1 MADLTRQQLETLG
14 KIQTCAAANA
24 IETFDL
30 MPRDQGFMRPAVRSI
45 FPGLGNMI
53 GYAVTG
59 VISAKTP
66 PSSHMRIARTEWF
79 DYVLSVPEPRV
90 VVLQDL
96 DYPDV
101 LGSYWGEVQSN
112 VHKALGCV
120 GTVTDGGVRDLD
132 EMREAGFFAFATEVL
147 VSHAYVHMVEYG
159 VPVTIG
165 GLTVDPGDIVMGDQH
180 GVLTVPRD
188 IAADI
193 PRAVDEVEVD
203 AIRESI
209 AAGELDHALVIAGF
223 YWFELYL
230 ESHPEAL
237 TKFAN

>member
-1 MADLTRQQLETLG
+1 MADLTRQQLDTLG
-14 KIQTCAAANA
+14 KIQTCAVANA
-24 IETFDL
+24 IETFDV

-66 PSSHMRIARTEWF
+66 PTSHMRVPRTEWV

-90 VVLQDL
+90 IMLQDL

-101 LGSYWGEVQSN
+101 LGSFWGEVQSN
-112 VHKALGCV
+112 VHQALGCV

-147 VSHAYVHMVEYG
+147 VSHAYVHIVEYG

-165 GLTVDPGDIVMGDQH
+165 GLTVNPGDIVMGDQH
-180 GVLTVPRD
+180 GVLTVPKD

-193 PRAVDEVEVD
+193 PKAVAEVEKGERRIID
-203 AIRESI
+203 FCRSSSFTPEGLKELL
-209 AAGELDHALVIAGF
+209 AGR
-223 YWFELYL
+223 Y
-230 ESHPEAL
+230 
-237 TKFAN
+237 

>member
-1 MADLTRQQLETLG
+1 MKEIDLADLTRQQLDELG
-14 KIQTCAAANA
+14 KLQTCAAANA
-24 IETFDL
+24 IETFDVL
-30 MPRDQGFMRPAVRSI
+30 PRDQGFIRPEVRSI
-45 FPGLGNMI
+45 FPELGNMI

-66 PSSHMRIARTEWF
+66 PSCHLRIARTEWF
-79 DYVLSVPEPRV
+79 DYVLSIPEPRV
-90 VVLQDL
+90 IVLQDL

-147 VSHAYVHMVEYG
+147 VSHAYVHMMEYG

-165 GLTVDPGDIVMGDQH
+165 GLTVNPGDIMLGDQH
-180 GVLTVPRD
+180 GVLRLPKD

-193 PRAVDEVEVD
+193 PRAVDEVEVGERKIID
-203 AIRESI
+203 FCKSPDFTVDGLKELM
-209 AAGELDHALVIAGF
+209 AGR
-223 YWFELYL
+223 Y
-230 ESHPEAL
+230 
-237 TKFAN
+237 

>member
-1 MADLTRQQLETLG
+1 MADLTRQQLDALG
-14 KIQTCAAANA
+14 KLQTCAAANA
-24 IETFDL
+24 IETFNVI
-30 MPRDQGFMRPAVRSI
+30 PRDQGFIRPEVRSI
-45 FPGLGNMI
+45 FPELGNMI

-59 VISAKTP
+59 VISAKTQ
-66 PSSHMRIARTEWF
+66 PSEHMRIARTEWF
-79 DYVLSVPEPRV
+79 DYVLSIPEPRV
-90 VVLQDL
+90 IVLQDI

-165 GLTVDPGDIVMGDQH
+165 GLTVNPGDIMLGDQH
-180 GVLTVPRD
+180 GVLRLPKD
-188 IAADI
+188 IATDI
-193 PRAVDEVEVD
+193 PKAVDEVEVGERKIID
-203 AIRESI
+203 FCKSAEFTVDGLKELM
-209 AAGELDHALVIAGF
+209 AGR
-223 YWFELYL
+223 Y
-230 ESHPEAL
+230 
-237 TKFAN
+237 

>member
-1 MADLTRQQLETLG
+1 MEDLTRQQLETLG

-193 PRAVDEVEVD
+193 PRAVDEVEVGERKIID
-203 AIRESI
+203 FCKSSDFTIEGLKELM
-209 AAGELDHALVIAGF
+209 AGR
-223 YWFELYL
+223 Y
-230 ESHPEAL
+230 
-237 TKFAN
+237 

>member
-1 MADLTRQQLETLG
+1 MADLTRQQLDSLG
-14 KIQTCAAANA
+14 KLQTCAAANA
-24 IETFDL
+24 IETFDIL
-30 MPRDQGFMRPAVRSI
+30 PRDQGFIRPEIRSI
-45 FPGLGNMI
+45 FPELGNMI

-79 DYVLSVPEPRV
+79 DYVLSIPEPRV
-90 VVLQDL
+90 VVLKDL

-165 GLTVDPGDIVMGDQH
+165 GLTVDPGDIMLGDQH
-180 GVLTVPRD
+180 GVLRLPKD

-193 PRAVDEVEVD
+193 PRAVDQVEVGERKIID
-203 AIRESI
+203 FCKSPDFTIDGLKELM
-209 AAGELDHALVIAGF
+209 AGR
-223 YWFELYL
+223 Y
-230 ESHPEAL
+230 
-237 TKFAN
+237 

>member
-1 MADLTRQQLETLG
+1 MADLTRQQLDALG
-14 KIQTCAAANA
+14 KLQTCAVANA
-24 IETFDL
+24 IETFDV

-45 FPGLGNMI
+45 FPDLGSMI

-66 PSSHMRIARTEWF
+66 PTSHMRIPRTEWV
-79 DYVLSVPEPRV
+79 DHVLSVPEPRV
-90 VVLQDL
+90 IMLQDL

-101 LGSYWGEVQSN
+101 LGSFWGEVQSN
-112 VHKALGCV
+112 VHQALGCV

-147 VSHAYVHMVEYG
+147 VSHAYVHIVEYG

-165 GLTVDPGDIVMGDQH
+165 GLTVNPGDIVMGDQH
-180 GVLTVPRD
+180 GVLTVPKD

-193 PRAVDEVEVD
+193 PKAVGEVEKGERRIID
-203 AIRESI
+203 FCRSSSFTPEGLKELL
-209 AAGELDHALVIAGF
+209 AGR
-223 YWFELYL
+223 Y
-230 ESHPEAL
+230 
-237 TKFAN
+237 

>member
-1 MADLTRQQLETLG
+1 MADLTRQQLDTLG
-14 KIQTCAAANA
+14 KIQTCAVANA
-24 IETFDL
+24 IETFDV
-30 MPRDQGFMRPAVRSI
+30 MPRRQGFMRPAVRSI
-45 FPGLGNMI
+45 FPDLGNMI

-66 PSSHMRIARTEWF
+66 PTSHMRIPRSEWV

-90 VVLQDL
+90 IMLQDL

-101 LGSYWGEVQSN
+101 LGSFWGEVQSN
-112 VHKALGCV
+112 VHQALGCV

-147 VSHAYVHMVEYG
+147 VSHAYVHIVEYG

-165 GLTVDPGDIVMGDQH
+165 GLTVNPGDIVMGDQH
-180 GVLTVPRD
+180 GVLTVPKD

-193 PRAVDEVEVD
+193 PKAVEEVEKGERRIID
-203 AIRESI
+203 FCRSSSFTTEGLKELL
-209 AAGELDHALVIAGF
+209 AGR
-223 YWFELYL
+223 Y
-230 ESHPEAL
+230 
-237 TKFAN
+237 

>member
-1 MADLTRQQLETLG
+1 MADLTRQQLDTLG
-14 KIQTCAAANA
+14 KIQTCAVANA
-24 IETFDL
+24 IETFDV
-30 MPRDQGFMRPAVRSI
+30 MPRSQGFMRPAVRSI

-66 PSSHMRIARTEWF
+66 PTSHMRIPRSEWV

-90 VVLQDL
+90 IMLQDL

-101 LGSYWGEVQSN
+101 LGSFWGEVQSN
-112 VHKALGCV
+112 VHQALGCV

-147 VSHAYVHMVEYG
+147 VSHAYVHIVEYG

-165 GLTVDPGDIVMGDQH
+165 GLTVSPGDIVMGDQH
-180 GVLTVPRD
+180 GVLTVPKD

-193 PRAVDEVEVD
+193 PKAVEEVEKGERRIID
-203 AIRESI
+203 FCRSSSFTSEGLKELL
-209 AAGELDHALVIAGF
+209 AGR
-223 YWFELYL
+223 Y
-230 ESHPEAL
+230 
-237 TKFAN
+237 

>member
-1 MADLTRQQLETLG
+1 MADLTRQQLDTLG
-14 KIQTCAAANA
+14 KIQTCAVANA
-24 IETFDL
+24 IETFDV

-45 FPGLGNMI
+45 FPSLGNMI

-79 DYVLSVPEPRV
+79 DYVLSIPEPRV

-165 GLTVDPGDIVMGDQH
+165 GLTVNPGDIMLGDQH
-180 GVLTVPRD
+180 GVLRLPKD

-193 PRAVDEVEVD
+193 PRAVDEVEVGEKKIID
-203 AIRESI
+203 FCNSPDFTIDGLKELM
-209 AAGELDHALVIAGF
+209 AGR
-223 YWFELYL
+223 Y
-230 ESHPEAL
+230 
-237 TKFAN
+237 

>member
-1 MADLTRQQLETLG
+1 MADLTRQQLDTLG
-14 KIQTCAAANA
+14 KIQTCAVANA
-24 IETFDL
+24 IETFDV
-30 MPRDQGFMRPAVRSI
+30 MPRSQGFMRPAVRSI

-66 PSSHMRIARTEWF
+66 PTSHMRIPRTEWV
-79 DYVLSVPEPRV
+79 DYVLSIPEPRV
-90 VVLQDL
+90 IMLQDL

-101 LGSYWGEVQSN
+101 LGSFWGEVQSN
-112 VHKALGCV
+112 VHQALGCV

-147 VSHAYVHMVEYG
+147 VSHAYVHIVEYG

-165 GLTVDPGDIVMGDQH
+165 GLTVNPGDIVMGDQH
-180 GVLTVPRD
+180 GVLTVPKE

-193 PRAVDEVEVD
+193 PKAVEEVEKGERRIID
-203 AIRESI
+203 FCRSSSFTPEGLKELL
-209 AAGELDHALVIAGF
+209 AGR
-223 YWFELYL
+223 Y
-230 ESHPEAL
+230 
-237 TKFAN
+237 